1 MQVSTQTR
9 RVHFGAFEADLHTCE
24 LRKHGL
30 RVKLQDQPFQV
41 LALLLQKPG
50 EMVSREELRQN
61 LWPEDTFVDFDVGL
75 NNAIKRLRGAL
86 NDSADEPR
94 YIETLPRHGYR
105 FIAPIENGVTPGEA
119 GPPIASAAADVEP
132 PSAPVLKPA
141 TEVVV
146 PSAVRPVAR
155 RLWITTLSVAVL
167 LSVVIGVNPRGWRD
181 RFLGRSPAVH
191 IQSIAVLPLQNLT
204 GDPTQEYFADGMTE
218 ALITDLAQI
227 NTLTVISQTSVMRY
241 KGSSKSLPQIAKELN
256 VEGVVEGAV
265 VRSGNRVRIDA
276 QLIYA
281 PTDRHFWAKSYE
293 RGMSDVLSL
302 QREVAQAIA
311 NEIRA
316 KLTPSEQAHLASA
329 RPVNPEAYEAYLKG
343 RYYFEKR
350 SGPALNTAIEYYE
363 QAIKIDPNF
372 ALAYAGLAD
381 AYNIA
386 GFGLAL
392 SMPQGEAGAKS
403 RAAAVKA
410 VELDGSLAEAH
421 TALAHSLQDADR
433 DWAASETEYRRAIEL
448 NPGYANAYL
457 WYSQLLRE
465 RSGRRAEDL
474 AMTRRALQ
482 LDPMSPI
489 MLRNMGSA
497 LWWWGDIDQAIEQY
511 RKALAI
517 DPNRFNVLLV
527 MGGAL
532 TEKGMYAEA
541 TADLQK
547 ALTLSPGNIRAQGI
561 LGYIY
566 AITGRRAEA
575 RKILNQLKRLPN
587 KPLAPQEIA
596 LIYAALGRNEEAL
609 RWLQKTAETPNTVN
623 PHYPLFVDPRFR
635 ELRNDPRFQESMRPY
650 AEYWKRN
657 Q

>member
-1 MQVSTQTR
+1 MQVPTQTR

-30 RVKLQDQPFQV
+30 RIKLQDQPFQV
-41 LALLLQKPG
+41 LALLLQRPG
-50 EMVSREELRQN
+50 EMVSREELRKT

-105 FIAPIENGVTPGEA
+105 FIAPIENGTTPGEA
-119 GPPIASAAADVEP
+119 GPAIAPAEADVEL
-132 PSAPVLKPA
+132 PSGPVLKPA
-141 TEVVV
+141 TEVAV

-155 RLWITTLSVAVL
+155 WLGITALSFVVV
-167 LSVVIGVNPRGWRD
+167 LSVVIGVNPRGWRN
-181 RFLGRSPAVH
+181 RLLRRSPAVH

-204 GDPTQEYFADGMTE
+204 GDPAQEYFADGMTE

-241 KGSSKSLPQIAKELN
+241 KGSPKSLPQIARELN

-281 PTDRHFWAKSYE
+281 PTDRHFWARSYE
-293 RGMSDVLSL
+293 RSTSDVLSL
-302 QREVAQAIA
+302 QSEVAQAIA

-316 KLTPSEQAHLASA
+316 NLTPSEQAHLASA

-350 SGPALNTAIEYYE
+350 SGPALNTAIEYFE

-372 ALAYAGLAD
+372 ALAYAGLSD
-381 AYNIA
+381 AYDIA

-392 SMPQGEAGAKS
+392 SMPQGEAAAKS

-410 VELDGSLAEAH
+410 LELDGSLAEAH
-421 TALAHSLQDADR
+421 TALAHVLQDVDR
-433 DWAASETEYRRAIEL
+433 DWAGSEVEYRRALEL

-457 WYSQLLRE
+457 WYSWLLRE
-465 RSGRRAEDL
+465 RGRRAEDL
-474 AMTRRALQ
+474 AMARRALQ

-497 LWWWGDIDQAIEQY
+497 LWWWGDLDQAIEQY

-532 TEKGMYAEA
+532 TERGIYAEA
-541 TADLQK
+541 TADVQK
-547 ALTLSPGNIRAQGI
+547 ALTLSPGNIRAQGM
-561 LGYIY
+561 LAYIY

-575 RKILNQLKRLPN
+575 RKILNQLKRLPTE
-587 KPLAPQEIA
+587 PLAPQELAI
-596 LIYAALGRNEEAL
+596 IYAGLGRNEEAL
-609 RWLQKTAETPNTVN
+609 EWLQKAAETPDTLN
-623 PHYPLFVDPRFR
+623 PHYPLFVDPRFQ
-635 ELRNDPRFQESMRPY
+635 ELRNDPRFQESMRRY
-650 AEYWKRN
+650 AATFPHGD
-657 Q
+657 